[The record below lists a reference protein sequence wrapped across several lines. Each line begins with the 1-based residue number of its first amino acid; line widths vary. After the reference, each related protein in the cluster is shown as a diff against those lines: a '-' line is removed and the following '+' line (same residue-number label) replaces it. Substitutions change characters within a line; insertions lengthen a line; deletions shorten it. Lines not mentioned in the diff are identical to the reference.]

1 MWSHRGWT
9 FGSSCLPEDHT
20 EEAFLRN
27 TYFPKKP
34 YLAAEMK
41 NKTVNRSRE
50 RDQCGS
56 DVLLQRVASPCQ
68 ALVDLVVPGT
78 LSCHSAGEAWEQGS
92 VLSMFLQALSGFP
105 KGR

>member
-1 MWSHRGWT
+1 MWLHRGWT
-9 FGSSCLPEDHT
+9 FGSSCLPDNHT

-56 DVLLQRVASPCQ
+56 DVLLQRVASLCQ
-68 ALVDLVVPGT
+68 VSVDLVVPGT

-92 VLSMFLQALSGFP
+92 VLSMFLQALRGFP